1 MNGMLSSWSRAR
13 WHDTRVNLAAHPFAW
28 PASRLLRRLGPVV
41 RVPRLGVVINDATI
55 AHDLLVRDD
64 VFVKQGKG
72 SIAAM
77 MTAIFGSSALANMD
91 GEAHRGLRQRLGPLA
106 SADVGEQWFTAS
118 RSPLDDCLVRLA
130 RGERVDL
137 ALVSRVLAGRLTLT
151 LLGLGATGRGAAA
164 DDDAAL
170 TVHALG
176 ERIAATL
183 RLSPDATS
191 MDAARADA
199 ATLLALAEGAFARR
213 DLPNE
218 SLGARLRALGCDADE
233 TRGILSIFFV
243 AGALT
248 LAVALPR
255 AVALLAD
262 DHRLQGCAGDAAAT
276 AAAVDEAMRY
286 ACPVPATMRIAAR
299 ATQLGGVLISAGER
313 VVILTANLA
322 RDPRLF
328 PRPDRFDV
336 SRPAEPRARYL
347 WYGAGAHFCLG
358 FPLAQR
364 VMRQAVAEIAAVGAL
379 RVVRR
384 RAARGVLLPAWD
396 MLELQGAG
404 R

>member
-1 MNGMLSSWSRAR
+1 MNGMLSSWTLAR

-28 PASRLLRRLGPVV
+28 PATRLLRRLGPVV

-55 AHDLLVRDD
+55 AHDLLVRDEA
-64 VFVKQGKG
+64 FVKQGEG
-72 SIAAM
+72 SIAGM
-77 MTAIFGSSALANMD
+77 MTAIFGPSALANMD
-91 GEAHRGLRQRLGPLA
+91 GESHRGLRQRLGPLA
-106 SADVGEQWFTAS
+106 SADVGEQWFAAS
-118 RSPLDDCLVRLA
+118 RAPLDDCLRRLSF
-130 RGERVDL
+130 GECVDL
-137 ALVSRVLAGRLTLT
+137 ALASRVLAGRLTLT
-151 LLGLGATGRGAAA
+151 LLGIGATGRGTAA

-183 RLSPDATS
+183 RLSPRAPS
-191 MDAARADA
+191 LVAARSDA
-199 ATLLALAEGAFARR
+199 ATLLALAAGAFARR
-213 DLPNE
+213 DLPPE
-218 SLGARLRALGCDADE
+218 SLVARLRALGCDADE

-255 AVALLAD
+255 AIALLAD

-276 AAAVDEAMRY
+276 AAAVDESMRY

-299 ATQLGGVLISAGER
+299 ATELGGVRINAGER
-313 VVILTANLA
+313 VVILTANLG
-322 RDPRLF
+322 RDPLLF
-328 PRPDRFDV
+328 PSPDRFDV
-336 SRPAEPRARYL
+336 TRAADPRARYL
-347 WYGAGAHFCLG
+347 WYGAGSHFCLG

-364 VMRQAVAEIAAVGAL
+364 VLRQAVAEVAAVGPL

-384 RAARGVLLPAWD
+384 RAARGVLLPAWES
-396 MLELQGAG
+396 LELQCEG